1 MKGKAKSNQIGYLQ
15 EWLGLKFK
23 KGWDTILCIFLFV

>member
-15 EWLGLKFK
+15 VWLGLKFK
-23 KGWDTILCIFLFV
+23 KGGDTIVCIFLSV